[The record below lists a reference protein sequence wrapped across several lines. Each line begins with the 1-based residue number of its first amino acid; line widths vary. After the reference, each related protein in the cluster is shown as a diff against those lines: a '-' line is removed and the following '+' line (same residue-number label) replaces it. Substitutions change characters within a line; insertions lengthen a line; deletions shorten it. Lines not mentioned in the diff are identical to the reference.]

1 MADVT
6 RRIANWDV
14 KFNVERVKS
23 VLDEKRAAMLEHYV
37 DAMVKLTSMEGKVK
51 QLLDGSGVQS
61 INYVWYIDFA
71 RQLYRLNRTREM
83 SGDSFSLASD
93 ILLEKWVARGMIR
106 EVLAAIR
113 SQVFSSSEGGA

>member
-37 DAMVKLTSMEGKVK
+37 DAMVKLASMEGKVK
-51 QLLDGSGVQS
+51 QLLDGAGVQS
-61 INYVWYIDFA
+61 MNYVWYIDFA

-83 SGDSFSLASD
+83 SGDSFTLASD
-93 ILLEKWVARGMIR
+93 VLLEKWAARGLDR

-113 SQVFSSSEGGA
+113 SQVFNAPDVA

>member
-37 DAMVKLTSMEGKVK
+37 DAMVKLASMENKVK
-51 QLLDGSGVQS
+51 QLLDAAGVID

-83 SGDSFSLASD
+83 SGDSFALASD

-106 EVLAAIR
+106 EVLASIR
-113 SQVFSSSEGGA
+113 SQVFGSPEVPA